1 VNIKV
6 QVPGVL
12 RPSCGGAASFEL
24 AATSLRDAV
33 EQIEELYPD
42 LNRSIR
48 DETGSMR
55 RHINLFVNTA
65 NSRDLRGLETELAPG
80 DVVTIL
86 PAVSGG

>member
-1 VNIKV
+1 VKIKV

-12 RPSCGGAASFEL
+12 RPSCGGAAVFEL
-24 AATSLRDAV
+24 SAASLRDAC
-33 EQIEELYPD
+33 EQIEELYPE

-48 DETGSMR
+48 DETGAVR

-65 NSRDLRGLETELAPG
+65 NSRDLRGLETELAAG